1 MISPG
6 TYNITAYQGATF
18 NFVATWTIGAT
29 PVDLEGYT
37 ARMQVRRT
45 VDATTAILSLTSS
58 SGITL
63 GGEAGTI
70 AIEVSAEDM
79 EDVTGG
85 SYVYDLELDS
95 GEEVTRLLQGTFTIQ
110 PEVTR

>member
-18 NFVATWTIGAT
+18 DFLATWTINAT
-29 PVDLEGYT
+29 PVNLDGYT

-45 VDATTAILSLTSS
+45 VDADTTIISLTSS

-70 AIEVSAEDM
+70 AVSVTAAIM
-79 EDVTGG
+79 EDISGG
-85 SYVYDLELDS
+85 VYVYDLELDS
-95 GEEVTRLLQGTFTIQ
+95 GAEVTRLLQGTFTVQ
-110 PEVTR
+110 SEVTR